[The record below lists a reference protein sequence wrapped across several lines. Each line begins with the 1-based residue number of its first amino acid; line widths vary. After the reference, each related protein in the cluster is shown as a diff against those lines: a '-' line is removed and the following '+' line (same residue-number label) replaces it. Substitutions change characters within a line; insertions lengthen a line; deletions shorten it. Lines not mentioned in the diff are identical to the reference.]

1 MNKIVHKRFDIDVTG
16 ENQTFS
22 KTFELDK
29 DIVTVKGVGITSN
42 RDDLVY
48 ARGEQRIEIN
58 REEFFPDNY
67 ESKRLMAGV
76 NSDVNTRYYD
86 LGNVSSGNKTIKV
99 DYKDVPNE
107 LTLFRP
113 HRVSYYFL
121 CEKVEM
127 Q

>member
-86 LGNVSSGNKTIKV
+86 LGNVNSGNKTIKV